1 MGKNLVV
8 FFFEENSLD
17 RIFLNPIQKVVATK
31 IASRDYY
38 TALIIFR
45 GVITTK
51 ATKAALLKY
60 SGSSLQN

>member
-17 RIFLNPIQKVVATK
+17 QIQKVVATK

>member
-17 RIFLNPIQKVVATK
+17 RIQKVVATK

-51 ATKAALLKY
+51 ATKAAALVDF
-60 SGSSLQN
+60 